1 MSRIN
6 SLFGPPL
13 LRNTEKDVEQT
24 LKQTWIWQSTAWPNF
39 CWQASSVQPLLR
51 ECHKRMG
58 TLTGKAS
65 LSSSEQASLDTL
77 LGNILASSAIENEKL
92 NAASV
97 RSSLAKHLCISEV
110 TPYPTSERSEGLAEM
125 MADALQ
131 QHKQPLTM
139 ERLYQWHRWI
149 FPEASQS
156 TLQTIRVG
164 ELRGNEP
171 MQVVSGRLDKPTVH
185 FEAPSRQIL
194 ENELEGFINW
204 FNSPEHN
211 DKNSQTLDPLVR
223 AAIAHLCFITL
234 HPFDD
239 GNGRLTRALTDMA
252 LAQGDEQSIRLFAMS
267 VAILD
272 NRKGYYDIL
281 EHTQKHA
288 QEIEGKLDV
297 TPWIEWFLG
306 TLLTSV
312 ESAINTIDRTLAKT
326 AFWQRFN
333 DTPLSAEQRKVLNR
347 LLDGGPTGFEN
358 GISAAQYQKVA
369 KVSKATATRHLADLV
384 AKGCIEKMP
393 GGGRSTRYS
402 TSA

>member
-1 MSRIN
+1 M
-6 SLFGPPL
+6 
-13 LRNTEKDVEQT
+13 EQT
-24 LKQTWIWQSTAWPNF
+24 IEHHWIWQAPAWPNF
-39 CWQASSVQPLLR
+39 CWQEPLVQPLLR

-97 RSSLAKHLCISEV
+97 RSSLAKHLGISGV
-110 TPYPTSERSEGLAEM
+110 KPYPTSERSEGLAEM

-185 FEAPSRQIL
+185 FEAPSREIL

-223 AAIAHLCFITL
+223 AAIAHLWFITL

-297 TPWIEWFLG
+297 TPWIEWFLR

-326 AFWQRFN
+326 AFWQRFS
-333 DTPLSAEQRKVLNR
+333 DTPLSAEQRKVLNG

>member
-1 MSRIN
+1 M
-6 SLFGPPL
+6 
-13 LRNTEKDVEQT
+13 EQT

-39 CWQASSVQPLLR
+39 YWQASSVQPLLR

-97 RSSLAKHLCISEV
+97 RSSLAKHLGISEV
-110 TPYPTSERSEGLAEM
+110 KPYPTSERSEGLAEM
-125 MADALQ
+125 MVDALQ
-131 QHKQPLTM
+131 QHQQPLTT
-139 ERLYQWHRWI
+139 ERLFQWHRWI
-149 FPEASQS
+149 FPQESQS
-156 TLQTIRVG
+156 TLHTIRVG
-164 ELRGNEP
+164 ELRGPEP
-171 MQVVSGRLDKPTVH
+171 MQVVSGRLDKPNVH
-185 FEAPSRQIL
+185 FEAPPRDSL
-194 ENELEGFINW
+194 DSELEGFIRW
-204 FNSPEHN
+204 FNSLEHN
-211 DKNSQTLDPLVR
+211 DNPALDPLIR
-223 AAIAHLCFITL
+223 AAIAHLWFITL

-281 EHTQKHA
+281 EHTQKYA
-288 QEIEGKLDV
+288 QEVEGKLDV

-347 LLDGGPTGFEN
+347 LLDGGPTGFAD

-369 KVSKATATRHLADLV
+369 KVSKATATRHLVDLV